1 MDVIKGV
8 DLSHHNPEETLDKC
22 LSNSEIKY
30 IWLKASEGTTYS
42 DRTFLSRAAKVVN
55 NEKILGAYH
64 YARPDNGNSAIDEAN
79 NFFKTIEPLILFNPL
94 IALDWEG
101 KSLEWGNRSA
111 RERWITDFV
120 CRITKLVRYKPFIYL
135 QSSAVNGYPNIPKLD
150 VGLWVAKYGGIA
162 ARGQWPFIAMRQTTD
177 NPYDKDEFYGTI
189 EQLNKYR
196 GI

>member
-8 DLSHHNPEETLDKC
+8 DLSHHNPESTLDKC
-22 LSNSEIKY
+22 LSNNEIKY
-30 IWLKASEGTTYS
+30 IWLKASEGVTYS
-42 DRTFLSRAAKVVN
+42 DSTFLRRAVKVVN
-55 NEKILGAYH
+55 NEKIIGAYH
-64 YARPDNGNSAIDEAN
+64 YARPDNGNSAIEEAN
-79 NFFKTIEPLILFNPL
+79 NFFKAIESITVCHPL

-101 KSLEWGNRSA
+101 NALGWKFRKL

-120 CRITKLVRYKPFIYL
+120 WRITKLVGYKPFIYL
-135 QSSAVNGYPNIPKLD
+135 QSSAVNDYPNIPQLD

-177 NPYDKDEFYGTI
+177 NPYDQDEFYGTL

-196 GI
+196 GL